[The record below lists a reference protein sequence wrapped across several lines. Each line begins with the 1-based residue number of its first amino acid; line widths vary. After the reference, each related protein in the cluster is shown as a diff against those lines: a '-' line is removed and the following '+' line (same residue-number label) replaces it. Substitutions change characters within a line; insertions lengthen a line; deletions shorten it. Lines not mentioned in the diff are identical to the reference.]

1 MKSLGPGPFP
11 GKKNPMPSAI
21 ERQPRLLDVWCKLA
35 VRRHGAHD
43 VIRAAR
49 VDGGHKGTWL
59 CDWVAD
65 GGSSMADAEMGGKGG
80 KGGSEL
86 Y

>member
-1 MKSLGPGPFP
+1 
-11 GKKNPMPSAI
+11 MPSAI
-21 ERQPRLLDVWCKLA
+21 ERQPHLLDVWCKLA

-43 VIRAAR
+43 VIRGAG

-59 CDWVAD
+59 PDWVPD
-65 GGSSMADAEMGGKGG
+65 GGSSMADAEMGGMGG